1 MAQLGHPNANWL
13 QVGRSK
19 RKESWNKV
27 THVGILLLPT
37 QDIIHSTN
45 YDDNRT
51 YNKNTVIT
59 LWMGMGME
67 MGVTM
72 RIRTRMNDV
81 TVDPFSSIKSIQ
93 PT

>member
-1 MAQLGHPNANWL
+1 M
-13 QVGRSK
+13 GRSK

-37 QDIIHSTN
+37 QDIMHNTN

-59 LWMGMGME
+59 LWMGMGMG
-67 MGVTM
+67 MGMTM
-72 RIRTRMNDV
+72 RITMRMNDV
-81 TVDPFSSIKSIQ
+81 TVEPFSSMKSI
-93 PT
+93 

>member
-1 MAQLGHPNANWL
+1 MAQLGHPNANVL

-27 THVGILLLPT
+27 IHVGILLLSI
-37 QDIIHSTN
+37 QNIIHSTN

-59 LWMGMGME
+59 LWMGMGMG
-67 MGVTM
+67 MGDDNEN
-72 RIRTRMNDV
+72 NDE
-81 TVDPFSSIKSIQ
+81 DE
-93 PT
+93 

>member
-1 MAQLGHPNANWL
+1 M
-13 QVGRSK
+13 GRSK

-51 YNKNTVIT
+51 IIDNKNTVIT
-59 LWMGMGME
+59 LWMGMGMG
-67 MGVTM
+67 MGMTM
-72 RIRTRMNDV
+72 RVRTRMNDV

>member
-51 YNKNTVIT
+51 YNKNTIIT